1 MLPRPLVPDVSSR
14 WFAERVGLYF
24 AALFLIYGTHVTYF
38 PVWLAWRGLSPEQI
52 GLITALPIFL
62 RVLVTPAIA
71 AHADA
76 HHNHR
81 EMIVMLSVLCAA
93 LAMIIS
99 QCTTFSA
106 LLLTVVPFTIAVAS
120 IMPLTETI
128 AVSGARAAGH
138 DYGTMR
144 LWGSLTFLVSTVV
157 SGLVYDAYGAPAGVF
172 VLVGAAGVTA
182 AAACAMP
189 PAVRVTRVEASAHW
203 RDPGVLK
210 ALARKPQ
217 FLLFLLAV
225 GGIFGSHAAFYTFGA
240 IHLKGQGVSGTAF
253 SALWAVSIIAEVA
266 LLAASKPLTARFKP
280 TDLFIAAGAMGALRW
295 GAMSLDPPFA
305 VLVVLQVLHAAT
317 YGAAHLGAMAFIA
330 VAVPDRGAGQA
341 QALYSAIGN
350 GLVTGLA
357 TLAAGQLYPVLGG
370 SLFLVMAAL
379 AAVGVAAAIALSKV
393 WDGQPLIEPAPSKV
407 SCPT

>member
-1 MLPRPLVPDVSSR
+1 MLPRPPVPDAPSR

-71 AHADA
+71 ARADA
-76 HHNHR
+76 RRTHR
-81 EMIVMLSVLCAA
+81 EMIVTLSVLCAA

-138 DYGTMR
+138 DYGWMR

-157 SGLVYDAYGAPAGVF
+157 SGLVYDAYGAAAGVF
-172 VLVGAAGVTA
+172 VLVGAAVVTA
-182 AAACAMP
+182 GAACAMP
-189 PAVRVTRVEASAHW
+189 PAALVSGGAPADHQRE
-203 RDPGVLK
+203 PGVLR

-266 LLAASKPLTARFKP
+266 LLAVSAPLTARFRP
-280 TDLFIAAGAMGALRW
+280 TDLFIAASAMAALRW

-330 VAVPDRGAGQA
+330 AAVPDRGAGQA

-357 TLAAGQLYPVLGG
+357 TLAAGHLYPMLGG
-370 SLFLVMAAL
+370 RLFLVMAAL
-379 AAVGVAAAIALSKV
+379 AAVGAAAAIALSKA